1 MRATTE
7 HATLPEVQGERVVAL
22 SDGDQKE
29 IEQLYNALRRGT
41 AKLVGPDGQARHLPE
56 SLYAFLVELIGRL
69 NEGQSVYIVQN
80 QAKLST
86 IEAAAMLGV
95 SRQFLVNILEKGEV
109 PYHMVGTHRRIYAQ
123 DLMAYKA
130 ARDKSRR
137 KALTDLAREEIKD
150 GTYDRIPAVE
160 LDED

>member
-1 MRATTE
+1 MSA
-7 HATLPEVQGERVVAL
+7 VAKQDRLEPVEPVPL
-22 SDGDQKE
+22 SDGDPKE
-29 IEQLYNALRRGT
+29 VEQLYNTLRRGT
-41 AKLVGPDGQARHLPE
+41 AKLVGPDGQAEHLPD
-56 SLYAFLVELIGRL
+56 SLYAFLIELIGRL

-95 SRQFLVNILEKGEV
+95 SRQFLVNILEKGEI

-130 ARDKSRR
+130 NRDKNRR
-137 KALTDLAREEIKD
+137 KALSELASQEMQD
-150 GTYDRIPAVE
+150 GI
-160 LDED
+160 